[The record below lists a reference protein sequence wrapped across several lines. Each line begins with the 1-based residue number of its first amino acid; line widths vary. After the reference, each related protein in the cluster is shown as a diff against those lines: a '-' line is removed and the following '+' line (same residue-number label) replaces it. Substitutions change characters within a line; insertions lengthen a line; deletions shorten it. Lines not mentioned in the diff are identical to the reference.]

1 MTSNILSVKAI
12 KGNNRPKRAWVRFN
26 PTPRSNRVKR
36 KWKPLP
42 IKSIDKTSN
51 NQIPYNWNDF
61 NDFINNMKEYRK
73 ERSDWNSC
81 FWTSRISRQ
90 GDKSSLSQIQFILC
104 PNRIFWDREAS
115 DTSKSS
121 SWKGKSNNTGLKNF
135 RPLVEEKLMIARRFR
150 MRIEHWDT

>member
-12 KGNNRPKRAWVRFN
+12 KGNNRSKRAWVGFD

-104 PNRIFWDREAS
+104 PTVSFEIERLLIHQNLRLEKANRTIPV
-115 DTSKSS
+115 
-121 SWKGKSNNTGLKNF
+121 WKISG
-135 RPLVEEKLMIARRFR
+135 
-150 MRIEHWDT
+150 H